1 MMFSVTQAL
10 PPEPRSI
17 QSVVIGFALVRA
29 LHQNGGSMPLKTLA
43 AAAGMSPG
51 QAHAYLASF
60 RIVGLVRQGTDG
72 LYELGPYALALGL
85 AALDRL
91 DVREVAMEP
100 MRHFRDECG
109 ESVHLSVWSGQGPVI
124 VARLDGTHG
133 VSLSIRIGFAL
144 PLNSS
149 ASGRIFTAFLPEA
162 EQLAE
167 RSRGRQDH
175 AALRRTLEEIRQ
187 SGLAT
192 SESLVNTGFAAVSV
206 PVFDHDGHLA
216 AAITAL
222 GPVAHLD
229 TRSNGATA
237 TALRQAGAAVSTAMG
252 HRPRSPRC
260 DAPAADESG
269 K

>member
-1 MMFSVTQAL
+1 MMWCVTQAP

-29 LHQNGGSMPLKTLA
+29 LEQNGGPMPLKALA
-43 AAAGMSPG
+43 ALAGMSPG

-91 DVREVAMEP
+91 DVREAAMEP
-100 MRHFRDECG
+100 MRRFRDECG

-124 VARLDGTHG
+124 VARLDGRRG

-144 PLNSS
+144 PLDSS

-167 RSRGRQDH
+167 RSKNRQGR
-175 AALRRTLEEIRQ
+175 AAWCRALEDIRQ

-206 PVFDHDGHLA
+206 PVFDCDGHLA
-216 AAITAL
+216 AALTAL
-222 GPVAHLD
+222 GPAAHLD
-229 TRSNGATA
+229 TRSDGTMA
-237 TALRQAGAAVSTAMG
+237 TALRQAGAAVSAAMG
-252 HRPRSPRC
+252 HRPPPHC
-260 DAPAADESG
+260 AAP
-269 K
+269 